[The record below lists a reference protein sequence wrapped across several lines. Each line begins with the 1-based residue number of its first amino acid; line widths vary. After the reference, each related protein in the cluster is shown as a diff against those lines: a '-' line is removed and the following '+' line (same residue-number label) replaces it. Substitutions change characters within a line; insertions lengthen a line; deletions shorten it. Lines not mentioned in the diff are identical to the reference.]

1 VRQPIVWEC
10 VCDSEIEK
18 AVPATHILWGI
29 SSSSPEEVRRAGI
42 GVRSMGV
49 PSPSLTSCSIQEN
62 RPSILTGNYSR
73 AGSVLLGEAWDL
85 EIWLCVLLSAALSHA
100 AGQCWRTCPH
110 CEEKYSYPDA
120 QLGYQQ
126 IPNLR
131 YHVCP
136 PIHLSNYALLE
147 YGTKLVLQIQNCRIS
162 MTKGN
167 EWRLSQWGYSNDGII
182 QSRCLEMMHW
192 NEPLQAKC
200 VDKRVHNETY
210 CDI

>member
-1 VRQPIVWEC
+1 MSQPIVWEC

-49 PSPSLTSCSIQEN
+49 PSPSLISCSIQEKV
-62 RPSILTGNYSR
+62 PSILTGNYSR

-85 EIWLCVLLSAALSHA
+85 EIWLCALLSAALSHA

-136 PIHLSNYALLE
+136 PQHLSNLWTSRIWDKVGPAD
-147 YGTKLVLQIQNCRIS
+147 TKLQDIHDKGQWMKVVSVRIQ
-162 MTKGN
+162 
-167 EWRLSQWGYSNDGII
+167 
-182 QSRCLEMMHW
+182 
-192 NEPLQAKC
+192 
-200 VDKRVHNETY
+200 
-210 CDI
+210 